1 MNRILIALALAA
13 TLGQAASGADNT
25 TTDRTHRCFP
35 LQEIVAA
42 FKYFESQKHFG
53 KVCLEL

>member
-1 MNRILIALALAA
+1 LKPAI
-13 TLGQAASGADNT
+13 
-25 TTDRTHRCFP
+25 DRSFS

-42 FKYFESQKHFG
+42 FKHYESQMHFG